1 MTLMVETGYLR
12 TKLSRQLAELSLESS
27 RGDRFSGEPFPIR
40 DIKLH
45 KPKVR
50 IGASSSRNIFNNF
63 RLLAVLIWT
72 ATDERYCPVKGRHTL
87 EKADKCPSFHEL
99 QEQRSSDRIAFL
111 ENHEA
116 APCRIRP
123 PQKNAQKHLRC
134 QSRRHEGSELET

>member
-12 TKLSRQLAELSLESS
+12 TKLSRQLAELKLESS

-45 KPKVR
+45 KPKVG

-63 RLLAVLIWT
+63 RLLAVFIW
-72 ATDERYCPVKGRHTL
+72 ATTNERHCPVKGRHTL
-87 EKADKCPSFHEL
+87 EKPDKCPSFHEL
-99 QEQRSSDRIAFL
+99 QEQRSRNGVAL
-111 ENHEA
+111 VENHET
-116 APCRIRP
+116 APRRIRP
-123 PQKNAQKHLRC
+123 AQKGTHKHLRC